1 MRHRKS
7 ELLFRKSQDVL
18 VGGVNSP
25 VRSFKAVGGTPRF
38 ITRGLGP
45 YIWDADGQRYIDYCN
60 SWGASILG
68 HAPRAVTS
76 AITKAA
82 RRGLSFG
89 APTRLELELAQLIQ
103 KALPSMA
110 RMRFVS

>member
-1 MRHRKS
+1 MKLRKS

-38 ITRGLGP
+38 IARAQGP
-45 YIWDADGQRYIDYCN
+45 YIWDVDGQRYIDFRN

-68 HAPRAVTS
+68 HAPPAITSAVVRAV
-76 AITKAA
+76 

-89 APTRLELELAQLIQ
+89 TPTEMEWELAQLLQ
-103 KALPSMA
+103 KALPSM
-110 RMRFVS
+110 